1 MTLSTLKSLYASG
14 QELPITTLQF
24 NLFLARKIEY
34 NTTLWNT
41 NSDHEVTLYYA
52 LSQEDITL
60 DEQLYKASCFS
71 IALPECSGST
81 FQDLTFSIG
90 DTNREIMAYLSRI
103 LRCDDKNI
111 NTVTVSQWNPQT
123 LEREYQLEL
132 TINSVHFSGATAQF
146 TASFADM
153 MNTEFPRLRYTA
165 ENAKGII
172 YVSN

>member
-1 MTLSTLKSLYASG
+1 MS
-14 QELPITTLQF
+14 
-24 NLFLARKIEY
+24 
-34 NTTLWNT
+34 
-41 NSDHEVTLYYA
+41 
-52 LSQEDITL
+52 
-60 DEQLYKASCFS
+60 
-71 IALPECSGST
+71 
-81 FQDLTFSIG
+81 
-90 DTNREIMAYLSRI
+90 YLSRI

-111 NTVTVSQWNPQT
+111 NTVIVSQWNPQT